1 MENRDVDYN
10 KEYTPNEV
18 LSLLKDLPA
27 NTEVIDSIRNNRWK
41 LFVMEIDEVCKHD
54 LVDITNEGI
63 YIGREYA
70 FSELSNMKF
79 KIIEKE
85 WFDIENIWDLM
96 KLLDNDEIEEL
107 KIDSDIYVLHG
118 CSELDEFQFDI
129 LIRYDSLSEIQDN
142 CTLQYTKLKKR

>member
-1 MENRDVDYN
+1 MKNRDVDYN
-10 KEYTPNEV
+10 KEYTPNEI

-27 NTEVIDSIRNNRWK
+27 NTEVIDSIRNNKWK
-41 LFVMEIDEVCKHD
+41 LLVVGIDEVYKYD
-54 LVDITNEGI
+54 LVDMTNEGI
-63 YIGREYA
+63 HIGKEYS
-70 FSELSNMKF
+70 FGELSNMKF

-107 KIDSDIYVLHG
+107 KIDSDIYILHG

-129 LIRYDSLSEIQDN
+129 LDRYDSLSEIQDD